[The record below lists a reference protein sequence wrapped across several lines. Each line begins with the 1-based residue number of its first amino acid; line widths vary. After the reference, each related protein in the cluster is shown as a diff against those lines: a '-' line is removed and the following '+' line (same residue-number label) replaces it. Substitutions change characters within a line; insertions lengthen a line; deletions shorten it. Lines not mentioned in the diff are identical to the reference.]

1 MGILTSLRIGQETA
15 TSKWLLETVVVRN
28 EVTGTVYTFPSGRW
42 FGRGVD
48 DESIERLLI
57 GELVPRVV
65 ESEGGSRENT
75 LERFR
80 TPPRTRSPSV
90 TRIELKPAEIQHML
104 GNCVNAI
111 VKWHYKPTRDRDA
124 SSLTKLLCG
133 EGE

>member
-1 MGILTSLRIGQETA
+1 MNRRVAVKVALRVM
-15 TSKWLLETVVVRN
+15 LLFINFR
-28 EVTGTVYTFPSGRW
+28 FPSGRW

-57 GELVPRVV
+57 GELVPRIV
-65 ESEGGSRENT
+65 ETESGSRENT

-133 EGE
+133 EGKQDFSA

>member
-1 MGILTSLRIGQETA
+1 MEA
-15 TSKWLLETVVVRN
+15 TGLHTLFR
-28 EVTGTVYTFPSGRW
+28 FPSGRW

-57 GELVPRVV
+57 GELVPRIV

-80 TPPRTRSPSV
+80 TPPRNRSPSV

-111 VKWHYKPTRDRDA
+111 VKWHYKPARDRDA
-124 SSLTKLLCG
+124 STLTKLLCG
-133 EGE
+133 EGKRLSPQRLMKTK